1 MIRVGV
7 VGYGTIGKRVAD
19 AIAKQGD
26 MKLVG
31 VLKVTPDYEAEVAAE
46 KGYPIYT
53 FPDRLEAFKQA
64 GIDVEGTIEDLVRQV
79 DVIVDASPEDVGAE
93 NKEKYYKPAGKPAIF
108 QGGEEADVAEMSFHS
123 LWNYEEASG
132 KRYIRVVSCNT
143 TGILRVL
150 SALRL
155 NGIGIRRVRVFIA
168 RRGADPKEYKRGPI
182 NDVVP
187 NPASVP
193 SHHGP
198 DAKTVMPDVDI
209 VSMAIAVPVTLM
221 HLHMMWVEL
230 DGDYS
235 RDKILDALSS
245 TPRIRLVDTKRG
257 YVSLAQIIEWARD
270 VGRQR
275 ADHPEVAVFRDS
287 VTVMGRELYL
297 MYGVHQESI
306 VVPENI
312 DAIRAM
318 FALKPK
324 WESIKTTDESL
335 GLITRGK
342 RYGTT

>member
-7 VGYGTIGKRVAD
+7 IGYGTIGKRVAD
-19 AIAKQGD
+19 AVAKQTD

-31 VLKVTPDYEAEVAAE
+31 VLKLTPDYEAEVAVE
-46 KGYPIYT
+46 KGYPLYT
-53 FPDRLEAFKQA
+53 LPDRVEAFKQA
-64 GIDVEGTIEDLVRQV
+64 GIRVDGTIEDLINNA

-93 NKEKYYKPAGKPAIF
+93 NKSKYYAPNNKPAIF
-108 QGGEEADVAEMSFHS
+108 QGGEEADVADVSFNA

-143 TGILRVL
+143 TGILRIL

-168 RRGADPKEYKRGPI
+168 RRGADPKEHKRGPI

-209 VSMAIAVPVTLM
+209 VSMAIAIPVTIM
-221 HLHMMWVEL
+221 HLHMMWIEL
-230 DGDYS
+230 SDSYS
-235 RDKILDALSS
+235 RDKILDALDA

-270 VGRQR
+270 VGRHR
-275 ADHPEVAVFRDS
+275 SDHPEVAVFRDS
-287 VTVMGRELYL
+287 VTVLGNELYL

-306 VVPENI
+306 VTPENV

-318 FALKPK
+318 FSLKPK
-324 WESIKTTDESL
+324 WESIKATDESL
-335 GLITRGK
+335 GLVTKGK
-342 RYGTT
+342 RYGLR